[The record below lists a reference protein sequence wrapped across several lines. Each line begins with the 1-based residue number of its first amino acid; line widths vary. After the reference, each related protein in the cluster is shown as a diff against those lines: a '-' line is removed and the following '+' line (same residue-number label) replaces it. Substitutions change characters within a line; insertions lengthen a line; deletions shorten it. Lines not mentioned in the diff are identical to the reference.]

1 MYNKYEIIYNYEDDT
16 LEIFKTPSRNPVK
29 INTVK
34 YGIEFHTDI
43 NGNTVNDIYVNA
55 VLDDN
60 VELLLTDVKSN
71 GKVIKDVKSSYKFK
85 Y

>member
-43 NGNTVNDIYVNA
+43 NGNTVQISIPEPEIIFGIPIEHIESFLISND
-55 VLDDN
+55 L
-60 VELLLTDVKSN
+60 
-71 GKVIKDVKSSYKFK
+71 
-85 Y
+85 

>member
-16 LEIFKTPSRNPVK
+16 LEIFKTPSLNPVK

-43 NGNTVNDIYVNA
+43 NGNTVKIVIPEPS
-55 VLDDN
+55 VLFGVDDKAIDSF
-60 VELLLTDVKSN
+60 LMYT
-71 GKVIKDVKSSYKFK
+71 SS
-85 Y
+85 

>member
-34 YGIEFHTDI
+34 YGIEFYTDI
-43 NGNTVNDIYVNA
+43 NGNTVKIVIPEPS
-55 VLDDN
+55 VLFGVDN
-60 VELLLTDVKSN
+60 KAIDSFLMYT
-71 GKVIKDVKSSYKFK
+71 SS
-85 Y
+85 

>member
-34 YGIEFHTDI
+34 YGIEFYTDI
-43 NGNTVNDIYVNA
+43 NGNTVKIVIPEPS
-55 VLDDN
+55 VLFGVDDKAIDSF
-60 VELLLTDVKSN
+60 LMYT
-71 GKVIKDVKSSYKFK
+71 SS
-85 Y
+85 

>member
-1 MYNKYEIIYNYEDDT
+1 MYNKYEIIYNNEDDT

-43 NGNTVNDIYVNA
+43 NGNTVKIVIPE
-55 VLDDN
+55 VSILFG
-60 VELLLTDVKSN
+60 VKS
-71 GKVIKDVKSSYKFK
+71 KDIQSFLIFNEWYEWLVVFI
-85 Y
+85 

>member
-43 NGNTVNDIYVNA
+43 NGNTVKIVIPEPS
-55 VLDDN
+55 VLFGVDDKAIDS
-60 VELLLTDVKSN
+60 VLMYT
-71 GKVIKDVKSSYKFK
+71 SS
-85 Y
+85 

>member
-43 NGNTVNDIYVNA
+43 NGNTVKIVIPEPH
-55 VLDDN
+55 VLFGVDDKAIDSF
-60 VELLLTDVKSN
+60 LMYT
-71 GKVIKDVKSSYKFK
+71 SS
-85 Y
+85 

>member
-43 NGNTVNDIYVNA
+43 NGNTVKIVIPEPS
-55 VLDDN
+55 VLFGVDDKAIDSF
-60 VELLLTDVKSN
+60 LMY
-71 GKVIKDVKSSYKFK
+71 ISS
-85 Y
+85 

>member
-1 MYNKYEIIYNYEDDT
+1 MYNKYEIIDNNEDDT

-43 NGNTVNDIYVNA
+43 NGNTVKIVIPE
-55 VLDDN
+55 VSMLFGVDDKAIN
-60 VELLLTDVKSN
+60 SFLMYT
-71 GKVIKDVKSSYKFK
+71 SS
-85 Y
+85 

>member
-1 MYNKYEIIYNYEDDT
+1 MYNKYEIIYNYEDNT

-43 NGNTVNDIYVNA
+43 NGNTVKIVIPEPS
-55 VLDDN
+55 VLFGVDDKAIDSF
-60 VELLLTDVKSN
+60 LMYT
-71 GKVIKDVKSSYKFK
+71 SS
-85 Y
+85 